1 MKRIKLLDKSLA
13 SKIAAGEVVE
23 RPESVLK
30 ELLENSI
37 DAGASAISV
46 TIAEGGKRLIRVVDN
61 GSGISRE
68 DAHLAFARHAT
79 SKIESEEDL
88 ERIMTMGF
96 RGEAL
101 ASISTVSVV
110 TLRTRRPGEVEG
122 TRVVVEGG
130 GEPLVTSDG
139 CPEGTSV
146 EVRDL
151 FYNTPARL
159 KFMRGAESE
168 YGRILD
174 TFRKIALI
182 NPDKRM
188 RIVHGSGRPL
198 EALPGTLRQ
207 RISDLFGLE
216 IGEKLMEVETP
227 DLKGF
232 VGAIDLSYPTARHMH
247 TFVNGRWVRDRSVN
261 RAIIE
266 GYGGLLGG
274 RYPFAV
280 LDLKVPPEDVDV
292 NIHPAKSEVRFR
304 NLSFVYDLVRFGVRD
319 SLSSKAR
326 PASGETAED
335 RAGYRKAFTYKKQE
349 WQGRAEAL
357 NEPAASY
364 AASERPVQL
373 GLAQDTGET
382 EGVKNPEFLSLEVI
396 GQLWGEFIV
405 AQGAEDG
412 GAAYLIDQHG
422 AAERCAF
429 EALKKRLASGS
440 VRSQALLL
448 PERIETTPGEKE
460 TVLKALEYLSEMG
473 FELMPFGPSVKAGGE
488 TFLLKSVPD
497 LLAGRS
503 SASLIKDMAEELSS
517 QGGSS
522 RAEER
527 IESVLMRIACH
538 SVIRGP
544 RPLRKEEAQALL
556 KDLASV
562 DFAGHCPH
570 GRPVVKRLSRKEIE
584 SFFGR

>member
-1 MKRIKLLDKSLA
+1 MKRIRLLDKSLA

-37 DAGASAISV
+37 DAGATVISV
-46 TIAEGGKRLIRVVDN
+46 TVAEGGKRLIRVVDN

-68 DAHLAFARHAT
+68 DASLAFARHAT

-101 ASISTVSVV
+101 ASISAVSTV

-122 TRVVVEGG
+122 TMVEVEGG
-130 GEPLVTSDG
+130 GEPVVTSDG
-139 CPEGTSV
+139 CPEGTSI
-146 EVRDL
+146 EVKDL

-174 TFRKIALI
+174 TFKRISLI

-198 EALPGTLRQ
+198 DALPGTLRQ
-207 RISDLFGLE
+207 RISDLFGPDVA
-216 IGEKLMEVETP
+216 GKLVEVETP
-227 DLKGF
+227 DLSGF
-232 VGAIDLSYPTARHMH
+232 VGPVDLSYPTARHIH

-261 RAIIE
+261 RAILE

-280 LDLKVPPEDVDV
+280 LDLRVPPEDVDV
-292 NIHPAKSEVRFR
+292 NIHPSKCEVRFR
-304 NLSFVYDLVRFGVRD
+304 NQSYVYDLVRFAVRD
-319 SLSSKAR
+319 ALSAR
-326 PASGETAED
+326 PFGSGIHGAASREAVSY
-335 RAGYRKAFTYKKQE
+335 AGLERQGKAP
-349 WQGRAEAL
+349 AL
-357 NEPAASY
+357 NESGAMY
-364 AASERPVQL
+364 LERPVQL
-373 GLAQDTGET
+373 GFSET
-382 EGVKNPEFLSLEVI
+382 KEDIEGVRNPGFLDLEVI

-405 AQGAEDG
+405 AQSPEDG
-412 GAAYLIDQHG
+412 GEAYLIDQHG

-429 EALKKRLASGS
+429 EALKKRLASGPI
-440 VRSQALLL
+440 RNQALLL
-448 PERIETTPGEKE
+448 PERIETSPGEKE
-460 TVLKALEYLSEMG
+460 TLLRALDSLSELG
-473 FELMPFGPSVKAGGE
+473 FELMPFGPSVKSGGE

-503 SASLIKDMAEELSS
+503 SASLIKDLAEELSFH
-517 QGGSS
+517 GGS
-522 RAEER
+522 RKTEER
-527 IESVLMRIACH
+527 VESALMRIACH

-556 KDLASV
+556 KEMARI

-570 GRPVVKRLSRKEIE
+570 GRPVVKRLSRREIE

>member
-1 MKRIKLLDKSLA
+1 MRRIRLLDKSLA

-37 DAGASAISV
+37 DAGASVISV
-46 TIAEGGKRLIRVVDN
+46 NVAEGGKRLIRIVDN
-61 GSGISRE
+61 GCGISRE
-68 DAHLAFARHAT
+68 DASLVFARHAT

-101 ASISTVSVV
+101 ASISAVSIV

-130 GEPLVTSDG
+130 GEPAITSDG
-139 CPEGTSV
+139 CPEGTSI
-146 EVRDL
+146 EVKDL

-174 TFRKIALI
+174 TFKKIALI

-198 EALPGTLRQ
+198 EALPGSLRQ
-207 RISDLFGLE
+207 RIADLFGPE
-216 IGEKLMEVETP
+216 IGEKLVEVETS
-227 DLKGF
+227 DLTGF
-232 VGAIDLSYPTARHMH
+232 VGAVDLSYPTARHIH
-247 TFVNGRWVRDRSVN
+247 TFVNGRWVRDRSIN
-261 RAIIE
+261 RAILE

-280 LDLKVPPEDVDV
+280 LDLKIPPEDVDV
-292 NIHPAKSEVRFR
+292 NIHPSKSEVRFR
-304 NLSFVYDLVRFGVRD
+304 NLGYVYDLVRFGIRD
-319 SLSSKAR
+319 ALSAR
-326 PASGETAED
+326 PASGNSPIE
-335 RAGYRKAFTYKKQE
+335 RAGYRKAFTPAGRG
-349 WQGRAEAL
+349 WQGRAATL

-364 AASERPVQL
+364 EPSERPVQL
-373 GLAQDTGET
+373 GLSEVTENTGD
-382 EGVKNPEFLSLEVI
+382 VKNPEFLNLEVI

-405 AQGAEDG
+405 AQGPESG
-412 GAAYLIDQHG
+412 EAYLIDQHG

-429 EALKKRLASGS
+429 EALKKRLDSGS
-440 VRSQALLL
+440 IRSQALLL

-460 TVLKALEYLSEMG
+460 MILKSLEYLSEMG
-473 FELMPFGPSVKAGGE
+473 FEVMPFGPSTKAGGE

-503 SASLIKDMAEELSS
+503 SASLIKDMAEELSFH
-517 QGGSS
+517 GGS
-522 RAEER
+522 RMAEER
-527 IESVLMRIACH
+527 VESVLMRIACH

-556 KDLASV
+556 KEMAAI

-570 GRPVVKRLSRKEIE
+570 GRPVVKRLSRREIE

>member
-1 MKRIKLLDKSLA
+1 MKRIRLLDKSLA

-23 RPESVLK
+23 RPESVVK

-37 DAGASAISV
+37 DAGASVISV
-46 TIAEGGKRLIRVVDN
+46 TVVEGGKRLIRVVDN

-68 DAHLAFARHAT
+68 DASLAFARHAT

-101 ASISTVSVV
+101 ASISAVSVV

-130 GEPLVTSDG
+130 GEPAITSDG
-139 CPEGTSV
+139 CPEGTSI
-146 EVRDL
+146 EVKDL

-174 TFRKIALI
+174 TFKKIALI

-188 RIVHGSGRPL
+188 RIVHGSGRPV

-207 RISDLFGLE
+207 RISDLFGPE
-216 IGEKLMEVETP
+216 IGEMLVEVETP
-227 DLKGF
+227 DLTGF
-232 VGAIDLSYPTARHMH
+232 IGTVDLSYPTARHIH

-261 RAIIE
+261 RAILE

-280 LDLKVPPEDVDV
+280 LDLKIPPEDVDV
-292 NIHPAKSEVRFR
+292 NIHPTKSEVRFR
-304 NLSFVYDLVRFGVRD
+304 NQGYVYDLVRFGIRD
-319 SLSSKAR
+319 SLSARTR
-326 PASGETAED
+326 PAPGNSAGD
-335 RAGYRKAFTYKKQE
+335 RAGYRKDFTHE
-349 WQGRAEAL
+349 GRVWRGQAAAL

-364 AASERPVQL
+364 ESNERPVQL
-373 GLAQDTGET
+373 GLSEVAELAED
-382 EGVKNPEFLSLEVI
+382 VKNPEFLNLEVI

-405 AQGAEDG
+405 AQSPESGE
-412 GAAYLIDQHG
+412 AYLIDQHG

-429 EALKKRLASGS
+429 EVLRKRLASGS
-440 VRSQALLL
+440 MRSQALLL

-460 TVLKALEYLSEMG
+460 LILKSLEYLSEMG
-473 FELMPFGPSVKAGGE
+473 FELMPFGPSTKAGGE

-517 QGGSS
+517 HGGSR

-527 IESVLMRIACH
+527 VESVLMRIACH

-544 RPLRKEEAQALL
+544 RPLTKEEAQALL
-556 KDLASV
+556 KEMAAI

-570 GRPVVKRLSRKEIE
+570 GRPVVKRLSRREIE

>member
-1 MKRIKLLDKSLA
+1 MKRIRLLDKSLA

-37 DAGASAISV
+37 DAGAMAISV
-46 TIAEGGKRLIRVVDN
+46 TVAEGGKRLIRVVDN
-61 GSGISRE
+61 GCGISRE
-68 DAHLAFARHAT
+68 DASLAFARHAT

-101 ASISTVSVV
+101 SSISAVSIV
-110 TLRTRRPGEVEG
+110 TLRTRPPGEVEG

-130 GEPLVTSDG
+130 GEPIITSDG
-139 CPEGTSV
+139 CPEGTSI
-146 EVRDL
+146 EVKDL

-182 NPDKRM
+182 NPDKRL

-207 RISDLFGLE
+207 RIIDLFGPE
-216 IGEKLMEVETP
+216 IGERLAEVETP
-227 DLKGF
+227 DLTGF
-232 VGAIDLSYPTARHMH
+232 IGMVDLSFPTARHIH

-261 RAIIE
+261 RAILE

-280 LDLKVPPEDVDV
+280 LDLKIPPEDVDV

-304 NLSFVYDLVRFGVRD
+304 NQGYIYDLVRFGIRD
-319 SLSSKAR
+319 ALAARAR
-326 PASGETAED
+326 PAVSAIKRRETVPYIGRGERQAS
-335 RAGYRKAFTYKKQE
+335 
-349 WQGRAEAL
+349 AL

-364 AASERPVQL
+364 QFTERPVQL
-373 GLAQDTGET
+373 GLSEVT
-382 EGVKNPEFLSLEVI
+382 ELTEDVKNPEFLDLEVI

-405 AQGAEDG
+405 AQSPENG
-412 GAAYLIDQHG
+412 GEAYLIDQHG

-440 VRSQALLL
+440 IRSQALLL

-460 TVLKALEYLSEMG
+460 LILKSLKYLSEMG
-473 FELMPFGPSVKAGGE
+473 FELMPFGQSTKAGGE

-503 SASLIKDMAEELSS
+503 SASLIKDMAEELSIH
-517 QGGSS
+517 GGSR

-527 IESVLMRIACH
+527 VESVLMRIACH

-556 KDLASV
+556 KEMAMI

-570 GRPVVKRLSRKEIE
+570 GRPVVKRLSRTEIE